1 MLAVWVIRCCI
12 VALAVAASAT
22 DIRSRRVPDWLTLP
36 PLALGLAAFAWRLH
50 WTGVALWA
58 AGVGGMAALLAV
70 PWLLGGFGGGD
81 FKMALALGALG
92 GPIFG
97 LQALAL
103 GFLAGLLLFAGWGIS
118 GAVGGWGDARRAEGG
133 AQGVAMA
140 PSGPGTTA
148 AGPRGT
154 TRLRAAM
161 AAGWRVMHD
170 APPPFAV
177 ALGVGAVAVLALM
190 VRPGA

>member
-1 MLAVWVIRCCI
+1 MWLAWIVRAVIVS
-12 VALAVAASAT
+12 VAITASVT

-36 PLALGLAAFAWRLH
+36 PLALGLAAFAGRLH

-58 AGVGGMAALLAV
+58 AGVGGVAALLAV

-81 FKMALALGALG
+81 FKVALALGALG

-97 LQALAL
+97 LQVLAL
-103 GFLAGLLLFAGWGIS
+103 GLLAGLLLFAGWGIA
-118 GAVGGWGDARRAEGG
+118 GAVRGWGDARRAEDV
-133 AQGVAMA
+133 AHGVAAA
-140 PSGPGTTA
+140 PPGRA
-148 AGPRGT
+148 AAGGPRGT
-154 TRLRAAM
+154 TRLRAA
-161 AAGWRVMHD
+161 AAVGVRCMRED
-170 APPPFAV
+170 PPPFAV